1 MTKTIFVA
9 AAFTL
14 ALSLPAF
21 AQGSGTGD
29 PNTLHG
35 SGNMMQDGPHAAAPP
50 ASTAD
55 LPSGMTRSERNKACQ
70 AKWDEAVANH
80 TTGDRSKSDFLKE
93 CGGSS

>member
-1 MTKTIFVA
+1 MKTTIFLA

-14 ALSLPAF
+14 ALSGAAF

-35 SGNMMQDGPHAAAPP
+35 SGDMMQDGPHAAAQP
-50 ASTAD
+50 ASTTN
-55 LPSGMTRSERNKACQ
+55 LPSGMTSTERDKACH

-93 CGGSS
+93 CRSAS